1 MLKPAPLDEGR
12 LAGEAGGYILVGR
25 ERHKA

>member
-12 LAGEAGGYILVGR
+12 LAGETGGYILIGR
-25 ERHKA
+25 DHRKA